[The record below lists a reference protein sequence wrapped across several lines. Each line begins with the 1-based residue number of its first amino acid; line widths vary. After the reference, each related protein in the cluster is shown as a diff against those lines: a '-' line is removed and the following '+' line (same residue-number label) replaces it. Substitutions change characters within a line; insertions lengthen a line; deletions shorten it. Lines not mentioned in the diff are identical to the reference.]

1 MCHSLPFQQ
10 PLYSSMSFEKAWG
23 NITSILIYSI
33 RDAIALYQEIHSSF
47 YLSSQSWS
55 RSLVSS
61 FNAHSSFGPRWAASR
76 AILRSCLPD
85 SHSARVRQNS
95 IIGRDLLSAGN
106 CPKDWK
112 NKFPQDVLLLSRP
125 SFIWFIPCSG
135 KAFSISQV
143 KCDLS
148 YYESLWA
155 NPTFSRF

>member
-1 MCHSLPFQQ
+1 MRKDLIILCHSLPFQQ

-76 AILRSCLPD
+76 AILRQLLAWLTLSPSSTEQHYWARFAFGWELPKGLEEQI
-85 SHSARVRQNS
+85 SSRCPS
-95 IIGRDLLSAGN
+95 SLSPFLHLIHPLFWEGVFYFSG
-106 CPKDWK
+106 K
-112 NKFPQDVLLLSRP
+112 V
-125 SFIWFIPCSG
+125 WFI
-135 KAFSISQV
+135 ILWV
-143 KCDLS
+143 
-148 YYESLWA
+148 SLG
-155 NPTFSRF
+155 